1 MESMKLDLVAEAEAA
16 GIDRGLVFVAETW
29 GSRVIAELR
38 GMGASAP
45 AVEKAYRQ
53 ADLCELQ
60 EIADRARSESWP
72 TGRVEAALDEASV
85 GADALVFVD
94 VGGGPTT
101 RFKPG
106 SRLTA
111 VCLDEVRY
119 DRVGYTLFTPHL
131 ADDPP
136 DLDGP
141 LVIARDLR
149 DRNAELVTR
158 YPDRAAWIYRGGV
171 LKPWTP

>member
-1 MESMKLDLVAEAEAA
+1 MESMKLDLVAEAKAA

-38 GMGASAP
+38 GLGASAP

-53 ADLCELQ
+53 ADLCEL
-60 EIADRARSESWP
+60 EEVANRARTENWP
-72 TGRVEAALDEASV
+72 RARIEAALDEASV

-111 VCLDEVRY
+111 ACLDEVRY

-136 DLDGP
+136 GLDGP
-141 LVIARDLR
+141 LIIARDLR
-149 DRNAELVTR
+149 DWNPELVGR
-158 YPDRAAWIYRGGV
+158 YPDRGVWIYRGGE
-171 LKPWTP
+171 LRPWTP